1 VKTVHEVREKGSAEE
16 IKAAVERLEKA
27 SHKAAEE
34 LYKTAGAAASGAD
47 GGPQPPPAGAPGKK
61 EDVVD
66 AEYKQV

>member
-1 VKTVHEVREKGSAEE
+1 VKKVHEVREKGSPEDV
-16 IKAAVERLEKA
+16 KAAVERLEKA

-34 LYKTAGAAASGAD
+34 LYKS
-47 GGPQPPPAGAPGKK
+47 AGAPGAAPGEEGAPKPPEGKK